1 MRRKRETCTL
11 KEQKEPTLEE
21 KTGMDKEAGTRLW
34 LCEEFGHGH
43 GDGMMLEGPNHICI
57 LLRIVIMVI
66 IIIVA
71 RWMMLKELL
80 IIVLGMIMA
89 R

>member
-1 MRRKRETCTL
+1 MRGKRETCTL

-34 LCEEFGHGH
+34 LREEFGHGH

-66 IIIVA
+66 IIVA
-71 RWMMLKELL
+71 RWMMSKELL
-80 IIVLGMIMA
+80 IIVLGVIMA